1 MNQPWPRTMNWP
13 VNALLL
19 TPEKHSAAYSSRTE

>member
-1 MNQPWPRTMNWP
+1 MNWP